1 MRNCPPLWDRR
12 HSNNMC
18 EHDDLEEEFGNFL
31 LNSHYLVVEV
41 ECIDGA
47 VNKVFF
53 DEQVPPM
60 CRSQIDDAKMS
71 KYLSV
76 I

>member
-1 MRNCPPLWDRR
+1 MRNYPPLWDRR
-12 HSNNMC
+12 HSNNIC
-18 EHDDLEEEFGNFL
+18 EHDDLEDEFGNFL
-31 LNSHYLVVEV
+31 LNSHYLMVEV
-41 ECIDGA
+41 ECIAVA

-53 DEQVPPM
+53 DDEVTPM
-60 CRSQIDDAKMS
+60 CGSQIDDAKMS